1 MIRALANKK
10 IDLSDDEFRYL
21 QDIKKTVGESEFLGL
36 FSTNKHGIIQSITP
50 SGSTQTSIV
59 AIFFLLN
66 VMMNQRLRRLDD
78 KMAGIDNLERRL
90 SAIEASLAKKELR

>member
-10 IDLSDDEFRYL
+10 IELNNDEFEYL
-21 QDIKKTVGESEFLGL
+21 KEVKRTIGEAEFLGL
-36 FSTNKHGIIQSITP
+36 FSTNDDGVIQSITP
-50 SGSTQTSIV
+50 SGSKQTSIV

-78 KMAGIDNLERRL
+78 KISSIDDIESRL
-90 SAIEASLAKKELR
+90 SNIEASLNKKESQ

>member
-10 IDLSDDEFRYL
+10 IELNNDEFEYL
-21 QDIKKTVGESEFLGL
+21 KEVKKTVGESEFLGL
-36 FSTNKHGIIQSITP
+36 FSTDDNGIIQSITP
-50 SGSTQTSIV
+50 SNSKQTSIV

-78 KMAGIDNLERRL
+78 KMSTIDSMEKRL
-90 SAIEASLAKKELR
+90 SRIEASLGKKEMM